1 MTNYLKYCRTIGYDG
16 IEAVRSTHG
25 VGSFRHR
32 DEDFLT
38 TGCREYRIPLG
49 RGRRGGRPGGEGSFG
64 RMWNLRTSRPALLGL
79 LALLAGSSAL
89 RPATVA
95 AQTVP
100 TLSDSARVSLISI
113 LPGEDLYSL
122 FGHSALRVRDP
133 VLGIDTAY
141 NFGTFDF
148 GDSPLAMVEFVGLF
162 TYGELNYRLDAQDG
176 GRMISWY
183 WQERRRPAIEQTLDL
198 TRDEMQELFRRLQV
212 NALPENMYYRYD
224 FFFDNCATRLLDVL
238 EGVVGPALR
247 FEAEPPDRSFR
258 RLLDPYLTGN
268 PWVDFGMDLGLG
280 MPADRAATA
289 REATF
294 LPEHLMEYVAT
305 GTLDRGNGA
314 RRPFVRRTW
323 ALTGPPDASWTPA
336 RALPWP
342 KILGWALL
350 AAVAGLTLVDVRAGR
365 KVRRAFDVTLYAV
378 LGVAGLAIVFLWFIS
393 LHTVTKTNL
402 KMLLATPPTSTTATS
417 GRSSSPQTRRTVGVF
432 TR

>member
-1 MTNYLKYCRTIGYDG
+1 MKTFRT
-16 IEAVRSTHG
+16 
-25 VGSFRHR
+25 FRA
-32 DEDFLT
+32 
-38 TGCREYRIPLG
+38 PL
-49 RGRRGGRPGGEGSFG
+49 
-64 RMWNLRTSRPALLGL
+64 LVL
-79 LALLAGSSAL
+79 LALVAGSSGL
-89 RPATVA
+89 RPGTVA

-133 VLGIDTAY
+133 ALGLDVAY

-148 GDSPLAMVEFVGLF
+148 GDSPLAMAEFVGLF

-176 GRMISWY
+176 GRMIAWY
-183 WQERRRPAIEQTLDL
+183 WQERRRPSIEQTLDL
-198 TRDEMQELFRRLQV
+198 TRDEAQELFRRLQV

-238 EGVVGPALR
+238 EGVAGPALR
-247 FEAEPPDRSFR
+247 FEAEPPGRSFR

-280 MPADRAATA
+280 TPADRAATA

-305 GTLDRGNGA
+305 GTLDRGDGA
-314 RRPFVRRTW
+314 RRPLVRRTTT
-323 ALTGPPDASWTPA
+323 LTGPPDASWTPA
-336 RALPWP
+336 TALPWP
-342 KILGWALL
+342 KILGWGLL
-350 AAVAGLTLVDVRAGR
+350 AVGSVLTLLDARAGR
-365 KVRRAFDVTLYAV
+365 KVRRALDVTLYAV

-393 LHTVTKTNL
+393 LHHVTKTNL
-402 KMLLATPPTSTTATS
+402 NLFWALPTHLAVAVALARGAAGRRAGLYLAATAAIAALLLGGMPFWPQELPGPVVPLLLLIIVRSAWLARARLSRPGSPP
-417 GRSSSPQTRRTVGVF
+417 
-432 TR
+432 

>member
-1 MTNYLKYCRTIGYDG
+1 MKT
-16 IEAVRSTHG
+16 
-25 VGSFRHR
+25 
-32 DEDFLT
+32 
-38 TGCREYRIPLG
+38 
-49 RGRRGGRPGGEGSFG
+49 FG
-64 RMWNLRTSRPALLGL
+64 TSRPPLLVL
-79 LALLAGSSAL
+79 LALVAGSSGL
-89 RPATVA
+89 RPATAA
-95 AQTVP
+95 AQAVP

-133 VLGIDTAY
+133 ALGLDVAY

-176 GRMISWY
+176 GRMIAWY
-183 WQERRRPAIEQTLDL
+183 WQERRRPAIGQTLDL
-198 TRDEMQELFRRLQV
+198 TRDEAQELFRRLQV

-247 FEAEPPDRSFR
+247 FEAEPPGRSFR

-280 MPADRAATA
+280 MPADRTATA
-289 REATF
+289 RESTF

-305 GTLDRGNGA
+305 GTLDRGDGA
-314 RRPFVRRTW
+314 RRSLVRHTTT
-323 ALTGPPDASWTPA
+323 LTGPPDASWTSA
-336 RALPWP
+336 TALPWP
-342 KILGWALL
+342 KILGWGLL
-350 AAVAGLTLVDVRAGR
+350 AVGAVLTLLDARAGR

-402 KMLLATPPTSTTATS
+402 NLFWALPTHLGVALALARGVAGRRAGVYLAATAAIAALLLAGMPFWPQELP
-417 GRSSSPQTRRTVGVF
+417 GPVVPLLLLIIVRSAWLAWARLSRPVSRP
-432 TR
+432 